1 MNILYC
7 TSQTFLFLNKLA
19 DRPCFGGEVHADAE
33 ELARISGVGAG
44 IALLCNLPQ
53 GLLGRAIQ
61 LEFEDIDVVGHL
73 HDAIHPSLAL
83 LFLDEDGVE
92 ADHAEHQIDGVL
104 EVALAFR
111 RIAFLLH
118 PVGGLG
124 E

>member
-7 TSQTFLFLNKLA
+7 TSQTFLFLNKLTN
-19 DRPCFGGEVHADAE
+19 RPRLGGEVNADTEQFAG
-33 ELARISGVGAG
+33 IGCVGAS
-44 IALLCNLPQ
+44 IALLFDLPQ

-92 ADHAEHQIDGVL
+92 ADHAEHEIDGIL
-104 EVALAFR
+104 EVALTFR
-111 RIAFLLH
+111 RITLLLH
-118 PVGGLG
+118 PVGGL
-124 E
+124 